1 MPRAARNKEEI
12 EKTKDHILDQALEII
27 GNEGYNSLS
36 MRKLGDRLGCAAK
49 TIYNYFSSKEEI
61 YIRVLTRGF
70 EMLNAQAEAVLEG
83 IADPLEK
90 LRILSTVYL
99 RFGMENANYYN
110 IMFNWDVPKYTDY
123 IDTVLEPVAREE
135 KEVAFYFARMA
146 EEALAEILKSAK
158 DSEGQIPLQVI
169 RLWSGLHG
177 LVSLY
182 NSHGF
187 REYAPDPEQYIY
199 RIANDLLSD
208 LAGLR
213 PK

>member
-1 MPRAARNKEEI
+1 MARAARNKEEI

-27 GNEGYNSLS
+27 ASEGYDSLS

-83 IADPLEK
+83 ITDPLEK
-90 LRILSTVYL
+90 LRVLSTVYI

-158 DSEGQIPLQVI
+158 DSEEQIPFQVI
-169 RLWSGLHG
+169 RLWSGLLCRRH
-177 LVSLY
+177 
-182 NSHGF
+182 
-187 REYAPDPEQYIY
+187 PEH
-199 RIANDLLSD
+199 AGDDSTDLCGKGCQPPGGRHCRRR
-208 LAGLR
+208 AA
-213 PK
+213 

>member
-1 MPRAARNKEEI
+1 MARTARSNEEI
-12 EKTKDHILDQALEII
+12 EKTKEHILDQALDII
-27 GNEGYNSLS
+27 GEEGYDSLS

-70 EMLNAQAEAVLEG
+70 EMLYVQAEAALEG
-83 IADPLEK
+83 TTDPLEK
-90 LRILSTVYL
+90 LRILSAVYIS
-99 RFGMENANYYN
+99 FGMENANYYN

-135 KEVAFYFARMA
+135 KEVAFYFARAA
-146 EEALAEILKSAK
+146 EEALAEILKNTE
-158 DSEGQIPLQVI
+158 DPEGQISFQVI

-187 REYAPDPEQYIY
+187 REYVANPEQYIY

-208 LAGLR
+208 LANLR
-213 PK
+213 SE

>member
-1 MPRAARNKEEI
+1 MARTARSNEEI
-12 EKTKDHILDQALEII
+12 EKTKEHILDQALEII
-27 GNEGYNSLS
+27 GEEGYDSLS

-70 EMLNAQAEAVLEG
+70 EMLYVQAEAALEG
-83 IADPLEK
+83 TTDPLEK
-90 LRILSTVYL
+90 LRILSAVYIS
-99 RFGMENANYYN
+99 FGMENANYYN

-135 KEVAFYFARMA
+135 KEVAFYFARAA
-146 EEALAEILKSAK
+146 EEALAEILKNTE
-158 DSEGQIPLQVI
+158 DPEGQISFQVI

-187 REYAPDPEQYIY
+187 REYVANPEQYIY

-208 LAGLR
+208 LANLR
-213 PK
+213 SE

>member
-1 MPRAARNKEEI
+1 MPRAARSSLEI
-12 EKTKDHILDQALEII
+12 EKAKDHILDQALEII
-27 GNEGYNSLS
+27 GNEGYASLS
-36 MRKLGDRLGCAAK
+36 MRKLGNRLGCAAK

-70 EMLNAQAEAVLEG
+70 EMLNAQAEAALEG

-90 LRILSTVYL
+90 LRMLSTVYL

-123 IDTVLEPVAREE
+123 IDSDLEPVAREE
-135 KEVAFYFARMA
+135 KEVAFYFARTA
-146 EEALAEILKSAK
+146 EEALAQILKNAK
-158 DSEGQIPLQVI
+158 APEEQITFQVI
-169 RLWSGLHG
+169 RLWAGLHG

-187 REYAPDPEQYIY
+187 REYEANPEKYFQQ
-199 RIANDLLSD
+199 IAHDLLSD
-208 LAGLR
+208 LADFR
-213 PK
+213 PE

>member
-1 MPRAARNKEEI
+1 MARAARNKEEI

-27 GNEGYNSLS
+27 ANEGYDSLS

-70 EMLNAQAEAVLEG
+70 EMLNAQAEAALEG
-83 IADPLEK
+83 ITDPLEK
-90 LRILSTVYL
+90 LRVLSTVYI

-146 EEALAEILKSAK
+146 EEALAEILKGAK
-158 DSEGQIPLQVI
+158 DWEEQIPLQVI

-187 REYAPDPEQYIY
+187 REYAPDPEKYIY

-208 LAGLR
+208 LEGLH
-213 PK
+213 PE

>member
-1 MPRAARNKEEI
+1 MARAARNKEEI
-12 EKTKDHILDQALEII
+12 EKTKDHILDKALEII
-27 GNEGYNSLS
+27 GNEGYDSLT

-90 LRILSTVYL
+90 LHILSTVYL

-146 EEALAEILKSAK
+146 EEALAEILKGAE
-158 DSEGQIPLQVI
+158 DSEEQIPFQVI

-187 REYAPDPEQYIY
+187 REYVTDPEQYIN

-213 PK
+213 PE

>member
-1 MPRAARNKEEI
+1 MPRVARNKEEI
-12 EKTKDHILDQALEII
+12 EKTKDHILNQALEII
-27 GNEGYNSLS
+27 ASEGYDSLS

-70 EMLNAQAEAVLEG
+70 EMLNAQAEAALEG
-83 IADPLEK
+83 ITDPLEK
-90 LRILSTVYL
+90 LRILSTVYI

-123 IDTVLEPVAREE
+123 IDTILEPVAREE

-158 DSEGQIPLQVI
+158 DSEEQIPFQVI

-187 REYAPDPEQYIY
+187 QEYVPDPEQYIN
-199 RIANDLLSD
+199 RIADDLLSD
-208 LAGLR
+208 LASLR
-213 PK
+213 PE

>member
-1 MPRAARNKEEI
+1 MARAARNKEEI

-27 GNEGYNSLS
+27 ANEGYDSLS

-70 EMLNAQAEAVLEG
+70 EMLNAQAEAALEG
-83 IADPLEK
+83 ITDPLEK
-90 LRILSTVYL
+90 LRVLSTVYI

-158 DSEGQIPLQVI
+158 DSEEQIPFQVI

-187 REYAPDPEQYIY
+187 REYVPAPEQYIN

-213 PK
+213 PE

>member
-1 MPRAARNKEEI
+1 MPRTARSNEEI
-12 EKTKDHILDQALEII
+12 KKAKDHILDQALEII
-27 GNEGYNSLS
+27 GNEGYDSLS
-36 MRKLGDRLGCAAK
+36 MRILGSRLGCAAK

-70 EMLNAQAEAVLEG
+70 EMLNAHAEAVLEG
-83 IADPLEK
+83 ITDPLER
-90 LRILSTVYL
+90 LRILSAVYIS
-99 RFGMENANYYN
+99 FGMENANYYN

-123 IDTVLEPVAREE
+123 IDSVLEPVAREE
-135 KEVAFYFARMA
+135 KEVAFYFVRMA
-146 EEALAEILKSAK
+146 EEALAEILKNV
-158 DSEGQIPLQVI
+158 DHPEEQIPFQVI

-187 REYAPDPEQYIY
+187 REYAANPEQYIE

-208 LAGLR
+208 LAVYGQE
-213 PK
+213 